1 MDLPLASDIIH
12 DMAADHR
19 QHSADLLGDRD
30 PIGVLRST
38 ARRLEDITTA
48 HSADVLRQ
56 RPFAGKW
63 TPNEILGHLVDHE
76 IVSMCRIRTM
86 RFDDVPWLS
95 RYDQERWVQMQS
107 HNEREPDELVRRFS
121 ELRTLNLEQYESLTP
136 DELTRTKPRGDGD
149 EMALADLMRVHAG
162 HDLSHL
168 NQIDRYLENLVR

>member
-1 MDLPLASDIIH
+1 MNTHRWKRHLDTLGQREPLAI
-12 DMAADHR
+12 
-19 QHSADLLGDRD
+19 
-30 PIGVLRST
+30 LRHT
-38 ARRLEDITTA
+38 PDELRRVVEH

-95 RYDQERWVQMQS
+95 RYDQERWVQMQG

-121 ELRTLNLEQYESLTP
+121 ELRKLNLEQYESLSP
-136 DELTRTKPRGDGD
+136 DELTRANPRGDGGKI
-149 EMALADLMRVHAG
+149 ALAELMRVHAG

-168 NQIDRYLENLVR
+168 DQIDRYLDSLVR

>member
-1 MDLPLASDIIH
+1 MTTHRWQRHFDTLGKREPLA
-12 DMAADHR
+12 
-19 QHSADLLGDRD
+19 
-30 PIGVLRST
+30 VLRHT
-38 ARRLEDITTA
+38 PEELRRIVEH

-63 TPNEILGHLVDHE
+63 TPNEILGHLADHE

-107 HNEREPDELVRRFS
+107 HNEREPDELVRRFI
-121 ELRTLNLEQYESLTP
+121 ELRNLNLEQYESLSP
-136 DELTRTKPRGDGD
+136 DELTRPRLRNDGR
-149 EMALADLMRVHAG
+149 EVTFAYLLRVHAG

-168 NQIDRYLENLVR
+168 DQIARYIQATSDGA

>member
-1 MDLPLASDIIH
+1 MTT
-12 DMAADHR
+12 HR
-19 QHSADLLGDRD
+19 WQRHFDTLGDRD
-30 PIGVLRST
+30 PISVLQST

-48 HSADVLRQ
+48 HSADVLRR

-76 IVSMCRIRTM
+76 IVSMSRIRTT

-95 RYDQERWVQMQS
+95 RYDQERWVEAQR
-107 HNEREPDELVRRFS
+107 HNDGEPSEFGRRFT
-121 ELRTLNLEQYESLTP
+121 ELRKLNLEQYESLSP
-136 DELTRTKPRGDGD
+136 DEMTRANPRGDSG

-168 NQIDRYLENLVR
+168 DQIARYLQAVPDGV

>member
-1 MDLPLASDIIH
+1 MTTHRWKRHLDTLGQREPLAILRHTPDELRRMVEH
-12 DMAADHR
+12 
-19 QHSADLLGDRD
+19 HSAN
-30 PIGVLRST
+30 VLQ
-38 ARRLEDITTA
+38 
-48 HSADVLRQ
+48 Q

-107 HNEREPDELVRRFS
+107 HNDRDPDEFVRRFS
-121 ELRTLNLEQYESLTP
+121 ELRTLNLEQYGSLSP
-136 DELTRTKPRGDGD
+136 DELARAKPRSDGSQVTL
-149 EMALADLMRVHAG
+149 EYLLRTHAG

-168 NQIDRYLENLVR
+168 DQITRYVQAVTEST

>member
-1 MDLPLASDIIH
+1 MTT
-12 DMAADHR
+12 HR
-19 QHSADLLGDRD
+19 WQRHFDTLGERD
-30 PIGVLRST
+30 PLVILRHT
-38 ARRLEDITTA
+38 PDELRRIVEH

-95 RYDQERWVQMQS
+95 RYDQERWVQMQG

-168 NQIDRYLENLVR
+168 DQIARYLQAVPDGV

>member
-1 MDLPLASDIIH
+1 
-12 DMAADHR
+12 MAADH
-19 QHSADLLGDRD
+19 D

-48 HSADVLRQ
+48 HSAEVLRQ

-95 RYDQERWVQMQS
+95 RYDQERWVQMQG
-107 HNEREPDELVRRFS
+107 HNDRDPNEFVRRFS
-121 ELRTLNLEQYESLTP
+121 ELRKLNLEQYESLSP
-136 DELTRTKPRGDGD
+136 DELARGKPRGDGD
-149 EMALADLMRVHAG
+149 EMALAELMRMHAS

-168 NQIDRYLENLVR
+168 DQIDRYLESLVG